1 MAGTLRQV
9 RRLKQLLLSQIRCES
24 TTTYE
29 QYDILRRLLNSINPS
44 HPIFVEDKF
53 DEVIGY
59 LTVIRD
65 NSDIWRKLAKLS
77 ESSQTNIS
85 INLSSKPSTSNSP
98 QTSQS
103 QQTSQPRQTS
113 QRSRKG
119 KNRKKAVRKPYSK
132 QSPDSNTPFRSYGR
146 DLPADFGQYYQE
158 FSLEVNKD
166 HRNTHALQMSSGTRT
181 RTSIT
186 EAEELSIP
194 GTASTI
200 SNNWDSSTITG
211 FSISKSPRNM
221 STHTPDRGS
230 TTSSNGTITG
240 LSINGTSSSILAEY
254 MPIIASTISNYCESR
269 SMSFSNGESVP
280 SNILSP
286 DDLYLRFLDSTQHG

>member
-85 INLSSKPSTSNSP
+85 INLSSKP
-98 QTSQS
+98 
-103 QQTSQPRQTS
+103 R
-113 QRSRKG
+113 